1 MKIESTRQIM
11 LQTRMAVCHGARRS
25 IGRKVLLSISM
36 LAATVAFPGCT
47 DTEQPPREKA
57 SLKLKTTDKV
67 GEFNPAAGQEVVKPD
82 VKMTNPITGPLEAY
96 QPIVQKLATLGID
109 HAVGLFQAEEG
120 RYPNSH
126 DEFMTRIIKQNNIQ
140 LPVLPSGLEY
150 QYDLDN
156 HKLVIVKT
164 ETPAATK

>member
-1 MKIESTRQIM
+1 M
-11 LQTRMAVCHGARRS
+11 
-25 IGRKVLLSISM
+25 
-36 LAATVAFPGCT
+36 
-47 DTEQPPREKA
+47 
-57 SLKLKTTDKV
+57 KLKTTDKV

-96 QPIVQKLATLGID
+96 QPIVQQLATLGID

-150 QYDLDN
+150 QYDLEN

-164 ETPAATK
+164 ATPAATK